1 MKIMFTMKLIKK
13 LASAIAAGLMLCGC
27 VEKDEEIQN
36 ALDIKVTS
44 GEYAYVGIG
53 ENAAQIQ
60 FKVTPAN
67 VLDLKDAEIVLVD
80 TKGQVSE
87 ECTIADM
94 HSEGDGVWNAD
105 VKFLSS
111 GITSADFI
119 LELRYKGVF
128 VKSRQVSMKQL
139 ILKIDGIGAKGAI
152 SEIDEENSTI
162 TLTIPALTDFSS
174 VILDVK
180 SSCEQILVDGTAI
193 ESGKTAVNLTKPVK
207 LTAKT
212 GKYTK
217 DYTLTARNTGLPV
230 VRIQTPNGRAITSKE
245 IWMEGS
251 SMRIEQ
257 PDGTVDYEGPMS
269 IRGRGN
275 STWGYPKKPYAI
287 KLDKKSKILGMPKH
301 KRWVLLANWKDRTLI
316 RNAAAFWVSSH
327 TGMPYTV
334 RGTFV
339 EVELNGEHQGN
350 YYLCEQIKID
360 ENRLDITEMD
370 AYETDPEK
378 ITGGYLMEVDTYY
391 DEVNKF
397 RSPRFNLPYM
407 FNTPD
412 EESLSKEAFNYMKN
426 YVSELEDIL
435 KDEARVRNHEY
446 QAYLDMDSAI
456 DYMFILELCDN
467 HDFYNEWHNGTHSCY
482 MYKDRGGKLCYG
494 PVWDFD
500 YRTFIP
506 LNEISLNIQSKWI
519 GATRTLYYPALYKD
533 PEFRERMYERWDQQ
547 KEALRQLPAFIDEMA
562 EKIRLSE
569 SVNHELWPIEN
580 WWENGDENM
589 SFQQAV
595 DRMKKGYTE
604 KLEWMDKH
612 LKELR

>member
-1 MKIMFTMKLIKK
+1 MKLLKIIVCI
-13 LASAIAAGLMLCGC
+13 IAAGAMLCGC
-27 VEKDEEIQN
+27 AEKDEDIQH
-36 ALDIKVTS
+36 ALDVTVLS
-44 GEYAYVGIG
+44 GEKAYVAVGSDCA
-53 ENAAQIQ
+53 NIQ
-60 FKVTPAN
+60 FRVAPAD
-67 VLDLKDAEIVLVD
+67 VLGMKDAELVLVD
-80 TKGQVSE
+80 AKGQVSKD
-87 ECTIADM
+87 CAITDM
-94 HSEGDGVWNAD
+94 HSEGQGVWNAD
-105 VKFLSS
+105 VRFCSNDISS
-111 GITSADFI
+111 SVFQ
-119 LELRYKGVF
+119 LELKYKASY
-128 VKSRQVSMKQL
+128 VKSRQVVTMQKVVLNITGLGSKGCEADFNEAESSF
-139 ILKIDGIGAKGAI
+139 IL
-152 SEIDEENSTI
+152 
-162 TLTIPALTDFSS
+162 TLPAVTDFSS
-174 VILDVK
+174 VVLDF
-180 SSCEQILVDGTAI
+180 ETTAETVMAGNTVL
-193 ESGKTAVNLTKPVK
+193 ESGKTEVDLSKPLT
-207 LTAKT
+207 LTAKS
-212 GKYTK
+212 GNYSKE
-217 DYTLTARNTGLPV
+217 YTLTARNTGLPI
-230 VRIQTPNGRAITSKE
+230 VRIQTPGGRTITSKE

-251 SMRIEQ
+251 TMRIEQ

-334 RGTFV
+334 RGEFV

-360 ENRLDITEMD
+360 ENRVNITEMD
-370 AYETDPEK
+370 PMETDPEK

-391 DEVNKF
+391 DEVNRFK
-397 RSPRFNLPYM
+397 SPRFNLPYM

-412 EESLSKEAFNYMKN
+412 EESLSKEAFAYMKG

-435 KDEARVRNHEY
+435 KDEERVKNHEY
-446 QAYLDMDSAI
+446 EAYLDVDSAI

-533 PEFRERMYERWDQQ
+533 PKFRQRMLERWDMQ
-547 KEALRQLPAFIDEMA
+547 KEALRQLPAFIDETADM
-562 EKIRLSE
+562 IRLSE
-569 SVNHELWPIEN
+569 AANHKLWPIEN

-589 SFQQAV
+589 EFQQAV

-604 KLEWMDKH
+604 KLNWMDSH
-612 LKELR
+612 LKELK

>member
-1 MKIMFTMKLIKK
+1 MKMLKI
-13 LASAIAAGLMLCGC
+13 IACSFAAVLMLCGC
-27 VEKDEEIQN
+27 AEKDEEIKQS
-36 ALDIKVTS
+36 LDVKVLS
-44 GEYAYVGIG
+44 GEKAYVAVGSDY
-53 ENAAQIQ
+53 ASIQ

-67 VLDLKDAEIVLVD
+67 VLSLDGAELFLVD
-80 TKGQVSE
+80 AKGQISE
-87 ECTIADM
+87 DCVIEGMRSEAD
-94 HSEGDGVWNAD
+94 GIWDAD
-105 VKFLSS
+105 VKFCSS
-111 GITSADFI
+111 GISSSEFL
-119 LELRYKGVF
+119 LELKYKDTF
-128 VKSRQVSMKQL
+128 VKSRQVVTMQKVVLNITSL
-139 ILKIDGIGAKGAI
+139 GSKG
-152 SEIDEENSTI
+152 SEAEFDETKSSF
-162 TLTIPALTDFSS
+162 TLTLPAVTDFSS
-174 VILDVK
+174 IVLDFK
-180 SSCEQILVDGTAI
+180 TTAETVMVGNTVL
-193 ESGKTAVNLTKPVK
+193 ESGKTAVDLSKPLT
-207 LTAKT
+207 LIAKS
-212 GKYTK
+212 G
-217 DYTLTARNTGLPV
+217 DYSKEYSLKARNTGLPI
-230 VRIQTPNGRAITSKE
+230 VRIQTPGGRAITSKE
-245 IWMEGS
+245 IWLEGS
-251 SMRIEQ
+251 TMRIEQ

-334 RGTFV
+334 RGEFV

-360 ENRLDITEMD
+360 ENRVNITEMD
-370 AYETDPEK
+370 PMETDPEK
-378 ITGGYLMEVDTYY
+378 ITGGYLMEVDTYF

-397 RSPRFNLPYM
+397 KSPRFSLPYM

-435 KDEARVRNHEY
+435 KDEGRVKNHEY
-446 QAYLDMDSAI
+446 EAYLDVDSAI

-506 LNEISLNIQSKWI
+506 LDEISLRIQSKWI

-533 PEFRERMYERWDQQ
+533 PQFRQRMLERWDSQ
-547 KEALRQLPAFIDEMA
+547 KEALRQLPAFIDETA
-562 EKIRLSE
+562 DRIRLSE
-569 SVNHELWPIEN
+569 AANHKLWPIED
-580 WWENGDENM
+580 WWENGDETM
-589 SFQQAV
+589 EFQQAV
-595 DRMKKGYTE
+595 DRMKRGYTE
-604 KLEWMDKH
+604 KLNWMDSH
-612 LKELR
+612 LKELK

>member
-1 MKIMFTMKLIKK
+1 MKMLKI
-13 LASAIAAGLMLCGC
+13 IACSFAAVLMLCGC
-27 VEKDEEIQN
+27 AEKDEEIKQS
-36 ALDIKVTS
+36 LDVKVLS
-44 GEYAYVGIG
+44 GEKAYVAVGSDYA
-53 ENAAQIQ
+53 NIQ

-67 VLDLKDAEIVLVD
+67 VLSLDGAELFLVD
-80 TKGQVSE
+80 AKGQISE
-87 ECTIADM
+87 DCVIEGMRSEAD
-94 HSEGDGVWNAD
+94 GIWDAD
-105 VKFLSS
+105 VKFCSS
-111 GITSADFI
+111 GISSSEFL
-119 LELRYKGVF
+119 LELKYKDTF
-128 VKSRQVSMKQL
+128 VKSRQVVTMQKVVLNITSL
-139 ILKIDGIGAKGAI
+139 GSKG
-152 SEIDEENSTI
+152 SEAEFDETKSSF
-162 TLTIPALTDFSS
+162 TLTLPAVTDFSS
-174 VILDVK
+174 IVLDFK
-180 SSCEQILVDGTAI
+180 TTAENVMVGNTVL
-193 ESGKTAVNLTKPVK
+193 ESGKTAVDLSKPLTII
-207 LTAKT
+207 AKS
-212 GKYTK
+212 G
-217 DYTLTARNTGLPV
+217 DYSKEYSLKARNTGLPI
-230 VRIQTPNGRAITSKE
+230 VRIQTPGGRAITSKE
-245 IWMEGS
+245 IWLEGS
-251 SMRIEQ
+251 TMRIEQ

-334 RGTFV
+334 RGEFV

-360 ENRLDITEMD
+360 ENRVNITEMD
-370 AYETDPEK
+370 PMETDPEK
-378 ITGGYLMEVDTYY
+378 ITGGYLMEVDTYF

-397 RSPRFNLPYM
+397 KSPRFSLPYM

-435 KDEARVRNHEY
+435 KDEDRVKNHEY
-446 QAYLDMDSAI
+446 EAYLDVDSAI

-506 LNEISLNIQSKWI
+506 LDEISLRIQSKWI

-533 PEFRERMYERWDQQ
+533 PQFRQRMLERWDSQ
-547 KEALRQLPAFIDEMA
+547 KEALRQLPAFIDETA
-562 EKIRLSE
+562 DRIRLSE
-569 SVNHELWPIEN
+569 AANHKLWPIED
-580 WWENGDENM
+580 WWENGDETM
-589 SFQQAV
+589 EFQQAV
-595 DRMKKGYTE
+595 ERMKRGYTE
-604 KLEWMDKH
+604 KLNWMDSH
-612 LKELR
+612 LKELK

>member
-1 MKIMFTMKLIKK
+1 MKLLKI
-13 LASAIAAGLMLCGC
+13 IACSFAAVLMLCGC
-27 VEKDEEIQN
+27 AEKDEEIKQS
-36 ALDIKVTS
+36 LDVKVLS
-44 GEYAYVGIG
+44 GEKAYVAVGSDY
-53 ENAAQIQ
+53 ASIQ

-67 VLDLKDAEIVLVD
+67 VLSLDGAELFLVD
-80 TKGQVSE
+80 AKGQISE
-87 ECTIADM
+87 DCVIEGMRSEAD
-94 HSEGDGVWNAD
+94 GIWDAD
-105 VKFLSS
+105 VKFCSS
-111 GITSADFI
+111 SISSSEFL
-119 LELRYKGVF
+119 LELKYKDTF
-128 VKSRQVSMKQL
+128 VKSRQVVTMQKVVLNITSL
-139 ILKIDGIGAKGAI
+139 GSKG
-152 SEIDEENSTI
+152 SEAEFDETKSSF
-162 TLTIPALTDFSS
+162 TLTLPAVTDFSS
-174 VILDVK
+174 IVLDFK
-180 SSCEQILVDGTAI
+180 TTAETVMVGNTVL
-193 ESGKTAVNLTKPVK
+193 ESGKTAVDLSKPLTII
-207 LTAKT
+207 AKS
-212 GKYTK
+212 G
-217 DYTLTARNTGLPV
+217 DYSKEYSLTARNTGLPI
-230 VRIQTPNGRAITSKE
+230 VRIQTPGGRAITSKE
-245 IWMEGS
+245 IWLEGS

-334 RGTFV
+334 RGEFV

-360 ENRLDITEMD
+360 ENRVNITEMD
-370 AYETDPEK
+370 PMETDPEK

-397 RSPRFNLPYM
+397 KSPRFSLPYM

-435 KDEARVRNHEY
+435 KDEDRVKNHEY
-446 QAYLDMDSAI
+446 EAYLDVDSAI

-506 LNEISLNIQSKWI
+506 LDEISLRIQSKWI

-533 PEFRERMYERWDQQ
+533 PQFRQRMLERWDSQ
-547 KEALRQLPAFIDEMA
+547 KEALRQLPAFIDETA
-562 EKIRLSE
+562 DRIRLSE
-569 SVNHELWPIEN
+569 AANHKLWPIED
-580 WWENGDENM
+580 WWENGDETM
-589 SFQQAV
+589 EFQQAV
-595 DRMKKGYTE
+595 ERMKRGYTE
-604 KLEWMDKH
+604 KLNWMDSH
-612 LKELR
+612 LKDLK